1 MKWSQLNPRSTLEIL
16 GQPAMFV
23 LVKQLLFM
31 EIVEKLTIWS
41 QRQVIPDPNVL
52 ILMVDSIPHMV
63 GKIVKITSIKGSTP
77 TLLMGQKIMNIITS
91 IK

>member
-63 GKIVKITSIKGSTP
+63 GKIVKITSIKGQ
-77 TLLMGQKIMNIITS
+77 LLHY
-91 IK
+91 